1 MIEIKKEILE
11 KYGIYETRKIK
22 EEEKNKLLKL
32 KKKIEEKIEITI
44 EKMYI
49 INDYAWG
56 KITKESVY
64 DICILIDKRYKDLE
78 EIREKIEEISA
89 KEKIGILYWPLSQF
103 ERRKNTGTEED
114 YYIYRYGIKIY
125 DSDKK
130 SEINEKVEKTKYA
143 IYMDYHKLYGEL
155 TLHYP
160 ERYMSELLKIYTLK
174 IGYNTHIKSL
184 HCL

>member
-64 DICILIDKRYKDLE
+64 DICILIDKRYKD
-78 EIREKIEEISA
+78 
-89 KEKIGILYWPLSQF
+89 
-103 ERRKNTGTEED
+103 
-114 YYIYRYGIKIY
+114 
-125 DSDKK
+125 
-130 SEINEKVEKTKYA
+130 
-143 IYMDYHKLYGEL
+143 
-155 TLHYP
+155 
-160 ERYMSELLKIYTLK
+160 
-174 IGYNTHIKSL
+174 
-184 HCL
+184 